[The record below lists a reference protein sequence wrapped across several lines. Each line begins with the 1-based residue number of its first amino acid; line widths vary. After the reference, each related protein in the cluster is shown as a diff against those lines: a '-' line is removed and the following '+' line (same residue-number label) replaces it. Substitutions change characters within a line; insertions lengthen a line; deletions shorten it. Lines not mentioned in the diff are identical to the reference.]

1 MYAVAA
7 LIVSFYSNRP
17 ASESMNIASLF
28 RLSVAFVGL
37 TPNLFCQQVSGTAQ
51 ISESHASSP
60 GTTIVLVSQSGV
72 IVAGTLSAA
81 DGRYFLRAPS
91 PGRYRVRARR
101 LGFAPDSSNE
111 MTFGVDA
118 ALHFDPVLKPIIASL
133 QTVSVEGTDRCVV
146 SPGSGAQAFRLWEA
160 TQNALSATIAASTG
174 KQFGFRLGRFQR
186 EVDAATGRII
196 HGSEWEM
203 RALSSEPYY
212 SISPDSLATTGFA
225 RTEGDS
231 AVYFAPD
238 ARTLT
243 SAVFAETHCMRA
255 IQDGAKPEQIGL
267 GFEPVAGTGL
277 VDVGGVLWLDRTSG
291 ELRNL
296 EYRYERGAGNRAQ
309 GSSATESATGRI
321 EYRRLDNGGW
331 IVDRWLIRVPVNKDE
346 RSNTLS
352 SNAADGNPTVRS
364 TRVARTTSFWEIGG
378 EVRAVLNP
386 GDPAFTQQSEVGVVR
401 GSIVTGRNRIG
412 VPNAEIDVASTGPGA
427 QSRKTITG
435 GDGLFVFDSLPEG
448 DYRLTVSA
456 ASFDTL
462 NTLVQPLPLRVGAST
477 LQTVTIAIP
486 SAEEGRA
493 ALCSAKPSSTTIVHG
508 FVTDSATGQRVA
520 GAHVEAYWLS
530 GATRNI
536 GGLSASAH
544 QRVTLTDSNGKYVFC
559 GMEPTSRLLLTASLG
574 SRKSP
579 RIPSITIAAGDMRFA
594 DLHLPR

>member
-1 MYAVAA
+1 
-7 LIVSFYSNRP
+7 
-17 ASESMNIASLF
+17 MN
-28 RLSVAFVGL
+28 
-37 TPNLFCQQVSGTAQ
+37 
-51 ISESHASSP
+51 
-60 GTTIVLVSQSGV
+60 
-72 IVAGTLSAA
+72 
-81 DGRYFLRAPS
+81 
-91 PGRYRVRARR
+91 
-101 LGFAPDSSNE
+101 
-111 MTFGVDA
+111 FGVDA
-118 ALHFDPVLKPIIASL
+118 ALHFDPLLRPVTASI

-146 SPGSGAQAFRLWEA
+146 RPGSGAQAFRLWDA
-160 TQNALSATIAASTG
+160 TQNALSATIAASTA

-243 SAVFAETHCMRA
+243 SAVFAQTHCMRA
-255 IQDGAKPEQIGL
+255 VQDGAKPEQIGL
-267 GFEPVAGTGL
+267 GFEPVAGSGL

-296 EYRYERGAGNRAQ
+296 DYRYERGAGNRAQ

-352 SNAADGNPTVRS
+352 SNATGGNPTVRS

-378 EVRAVLNP
+378 DVKAVLNP

-401 GSIVTGRNRIG
+401 GSIVTGPNRIG
-412 VPNAEIDVASTGPGA
+412 VPNAEIDVALTGSSA
-427 QSRKTITG
+427 QSWKTITG
-435 GDGLFVFDSLPEG
+435 RDGLFVFDSLPEG

-462 NTLVQPLPLRVGAST
+462 NTLVQPVPVRVGAST

-493 ALCSAKPSSTTIVHG
+493 ALCSGKASSTAIVHG

-544 QRVTLTDSNGKYVFC
+544 QRVTLTDTNGKYVFC
-559 GMEPTSRLLLTASLG
+559 GLEPTSRLLLSASLG

-579 RIPSITIAAGDMRFA
+579 RAPSITIVAGDMRLA
-594 DLHLPR
+594 NLQLPR

>member
-1 MYAVAA
+1 MYAVTA

-17 ASESMNIASLF
+17 APESMNIASLF
-28 RLSVAFVGL
+28 RLSVALVGL
-37 TPNLFCQQVSGTAQ
+37 TPNLFCQQVSGTAR
-51 ISESHASSP
+51 ISESRAGSP
-60 GTTIVLVSQSGV
+60 GTTIVLVSPSGV
-72 IVAGTLSAA
+72 IVAGTLSRE
-81 DGRYFLRAPS
+81 DGGYVLRAPS
-91 PGRYRVRARR
+91 PGRYRIRARR

-111 MTFGVDA
+111 MNFSVDA
-118 ALHFDPVLKPIIASL
+118 ALHFDPLLRPITASL
-133 QTVSVEGTDRCVV
+133 QTVSVKATDRCVV

-186 EVDAATGRII
+186 EIDLATGRII

-243 SAVFAETHCMRA
+243 SAVFAQTHCMRA
-255 IQDGAKPEQIGL
+255 IQDGSKPEQVGL

-277 VDVGGVLWLDRTSG
+277 VDVGGVLWLDRASG

-296 EYRYERGAGNRAQ
+296 EYRYERGAGNRAP

-331 IVDRWLIRVPVNKDE
+331 IVNRWLIRVPVQKDE

-352 SNAADGNPTVRS
+352 SNAAGGSPTVRS
-364 TRVARTTSFWEIGG
+364 TRVARTTAFWEIGG
-378 EVRAVLNP
+378 DVRSVLDP
-386 GDPAFTQQSEVGVVR
+386 GDPAFTQQSELGVVR
-401 GSIVTGRNRIG
+401 GSIVTGPNHVG
-412 VPNAEIDVASTGPGA
+412 VPNVEVNVASTGPRVR
-427 QSRKTITG
+427 SRRTMTG
-435 GDGLFVFDSLPEG
+435 RDGLFVFDSLPEG
-448 DYRLTVSA
+448 EYSLTVSA

-462 NTLVQPLPLRVGAST
+462 NTLVQPVPLRVGAST

-493 ALCSAKPSSTTIVHG
+493 ALCSANPSSTTIVHG
-508 FVTDSATGQRVA
+508 FVADSATGQRVA
-520 GAHVEAYWLS
+520 GARVEAYWLS

-579 RIPSITIAAGDMRFA
+579 RVPSITIAAGDVRLA
-594 DLHLPR
+594 NLQLPR